1 MQETVNGTLLS
12 RRTAR
17 SMLEDLLRA
26 QSKTLPESDDLALS
40 DLGFTSLDLAE
51 LTVRLEDQVGG
62 EVTLEAAAIRPLRT
76 VSELLDLLTDLRPVM
91 P

>member
-1 MQETVNGTLLS
+1 MQKTIDGALLPRS
-12 RRTAR
+12 AAR

-26 QSKTLPESDDLALS
+26 QNKGLPESDDLALS

-51 LTVRLEDQVGG
+51 LTVRLEDRVGG
-62 EVTLEAAAIRPLRT
+62 EVTLEAAAIRPLQT
-76 VSELLDLLTDLRPVM
+76 VSDLLDLLTELRPVT

>member
-1 MQETVNGTLLS
+1 
-12 RRTAR
+12 
-17 SMLEDLLRA
+17 MLEDLLRA
-26 QSKTLPESDDLALS
+26 QSKALTESEDLALS

-62 EVTLEAAAIRPLRT
+62 EVTLEAAAIRPLQT
-76 VSELLDLLTDLRPVM
+76 VSDLLDLLTELRPVT